1 MASLKMCKEFS
12 VIFWGKAFKYIKK
25 KNVGIEEMAQW
36 LRVFD
41 VLASSRGSDF
51 SSQIV
56 PSLHRAPICAS
67 QRIMETASQGER

>member
-36 LRVFD
+36 LRVKAA
-41 VLASSRGSDF
+41 LPENPGST
-51 SSQIV
+51 
-56 PSLHRAPICAS
+56 PSTDMAAHSCL
-67 QRIMETASQGER
+67 